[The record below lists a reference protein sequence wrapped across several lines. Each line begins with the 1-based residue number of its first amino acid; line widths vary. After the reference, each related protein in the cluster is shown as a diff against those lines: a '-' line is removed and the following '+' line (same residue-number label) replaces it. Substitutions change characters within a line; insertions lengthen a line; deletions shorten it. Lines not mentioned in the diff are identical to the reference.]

1 MSKYVLVTGGAG
13 YIGSHTVLALT
24 AKGYTPV
31 IVDDFRNANEVVLKG
46 LSEILGFEP
55 ILHRADICDPS
66 AMKVIF
72 QRYSFHGVI
81 HFAAYKAVGESV
93 QKPLMY
99 YQNNLAGLI
108 NMLSLME

>member
-1 MSKYVLVTGGAG
+1 MSQQFHTKDISNSSFLVTGGAG

-55 ILHRADICDPS
+55 ILHRADICDSS
-66 AMKVIF
+66 AMKAIF
-72 QRYSFHGVI
+72 QTY
-81 HFAAYKAVGESV
+81 ADEK
-93 QKPLMY
+93 
-99 YQNNLAGLI
+99 
-108 NMLSLME
+108 